1 MADFSK
7 LPPSLADYFDAPEGY
22 KGHFGWLCGYSAT
35 DDFLENAVD
44 RFSCLNQAARAHHG
58 QIKLALFLDAG
69 NKPISTV
76 DVPGVLHCQMKAA
89 PPLNLLHAKVALLG
103 FKPDQPEDAWRLR
116 LVVSTGNW
124 TKETLTESLD
134 LVWCLDLSSEA
145 LENVTKDIQQ
155 SCADFRAA
163 QNLFEDISSWCDT
176 SLLSLEINDRLTTGG
191 LARLDVNAWL
201 NVCRQYAHGKPR
213 LVDNRKRSLFNQ
225 LKSWLEQPAIAGKRN
240 YLAMGSG
247 FYEGGKGDKS
257 LVPQKIV
264 QLLQD
269 DDLLTKKP
277 EIDLYVNPEACQA
290 VANNVATLREQHITV
305 RPPSQLAKTERTLH
319 AKFIFSAN
327 YRNVSDTL
335 TQCWLYMGSGNLTG
349 PGFMQRMKTGVGN
362 LEAGVFFAPERL
374 ARTAAGKLA
383 PEKTLAWL
391 LPIQSEIDCDALQ
404 MPLQAGQEMEE
415 RTPYFAPPITWLK
428 WTPLADSQ
436 GTLHYS
442 GSPENNIT
450 AFAPGGT
457 SCPLVSQGFLWQ
469 GEMPR
474 WVDIAWPADN
484 GTQSAKIPVVDALG
498 RIAATPLRPLDL
510 EEVLWQ
516 LSSFPHTPDVDFA
529 DPTSMLTTSTAG
541 SFTINSDDQ
550 PVSSQPVRQVMAL
563 IEGIAERQTTLPE
576 SQWLYWCRS
585 LEQALIQASNNGDI
599 TRFRDLGINPLSPLR
614 EAPFRPV
621 YAEDDQSDKGQDYLQ
636 MLMRIEQ
643 AWGVDSLRNFG
654 ECK

>member
-1 MADFSK
+1 MADVSK

-44 RFSCLNQAARAHHG
+44 RFSCLNHAARANHG

-69 NKPISTV
+69 NKPICAA
-76 DVPGVLHCQMKAA
+76 DVPGVLHCQMKSA
-89 PPLNLLHAKVALLG
+89 PPLKLLHAKVAILG
-103 FKPDQPEDAWRLR
+103 FKPNQPEDAWRLR

-134 LVWCLDLSSEA
+134 LVWCLDLSSDA
-145 LENVTKDIQQ
+145 LDNVTDDIKQ

-163 QNLFEDISSWCDT
+163 QNLFEEIASWCDT
-176 SLLSLEINDRLTTGG
+176 SLLALKINDRLTTGG
-191 LARLDVNAWL
+191 LARQDVNAWL
-201 NVCRQYAHGKPR
+201 NTCRKYAHGKPR
-213 LVDNRKRSLFNQ
+213 LTDNRKRSLFRQ
-225 LKSWLEQPAIAGKRN
+225 LKSWLEQPAVAGKRN

-247 FYEGGKGDKS
+247 FYEEGRGDKS
-257 LVPQKIV
+257 LVPQKII

-269 DDLLTKKP
+269 EDLLTKKP

-290 VANNVATLREQHITV
+290 VASNVAKLREQHITV
-305 RPPSQLAKTERTLH
+305 RPPSQLAKPERTLH

-362 LEAGVFFAPERL
+362 LEAGVFFSPERL
-374 ARTAAGKLA
+374 ARTRVGKLA
-383 PEKTLAWL
+383 PEKTLTWL

-404 MPLQAGQEMEE
+404 MPIQAGQAMEE
-415 RTPYFAPPITWLK
+415 RSPHFAPPITWLEWK
-428 WTPLADSQ
+428 PLADGQ
-436 GTLHYS
+436 GSLHS
-442 GSPENNIT
+442 PGLPENKIT
-450 AFAPGGT
+450 VLASAGT
-457 SCPLVSQGFLWQ
+457 SCPLVQQGFLWQ

-474 WVDIAWPADN
+474 WVNIIWQSDN
-484 GTQSAKIPVVDALG
+484 GTESAKIPVIDTLG
-498 RIAATPLRPLDL
+498 RIAATPLRPLEL

-516 LSSFPHTPDVDFA
+516 LCSFPHTPDMDFA
-529 DPTSMLTTSTAG
+529 DSTSALTTTTAS
-541 SFTINSDDQ
+541 SFALNSDNQ
-550 PVSSQPVRQVMAL
+550 PVSSQSVRQVMAL

-585 LEQALIQASNNGDI
+585 LEQALVQASENSDI
-599 TRFRDLGINPLSPLR
+599 IRFTDLGINPLSPLK

-621 YAEDDQSDKGQDYLQ
+621 YAENDQSDKGQDYLQ

-643 AWGVDSLRNFG
+643 AWGVDSLAHFRG
-654 ECK
+654 A

>member
-1 MADFSK
+1 MADASK

-44 RFSCLNQAARAHHG
+44 RFSCLNQATRANHG
-58 QIKLALFLDAG
+58 QIKLAIFLDAG
-69 NKPISTV
+69 NKPVSAV
-76 DVPGVLHCQMKAA
+76 DVPGVLHCQMKSA
-89 PPLNLLHAKVALLG
+89 PPLNLLHAKVAILG
-103 FKPDQPEDAWRLR
+103 FMPDQPEDTWRLR

-134 LVWCLDLSSEA
+134 LVWCLDLSRDA
-145 LENVTKDIQQ
+145 LESVTDDVQQ
-155 SCADFRAA
+155 SCADLRAA
-163 QNLFEDISSWCDT
+163 QNLFEEIASWCDT
-176 SLLSLEINDRLTTGG
+176 SLLTLEINDQLTTGG

-201 NVCRQYAHGKPR
+201 NTCRKYARGKPR
-213 LVDNRKRSLFNQ
+213 LVDNRKSSLFNQ
-225 LKSWLEQPAIAGKRN
+225 LKSWLYQPAVVGKRN

-247 FYEGGKGDKS
+247 FYEGGRGDKS

-264 QLLQD
+264 RFLQD
-269 DDLLTKKP
+269 EDLLTKKP

-290 VANNVATLREQHITV
+290 VASNMAKLRKLHITV
-305 RPPSQLAKTERTLH
+305 RPPSQLVKPERTLH

-335 TQCWLYMGSGNLTG
+335 TQCWFYMGSGNLTG

-362 LEAGVFFAPERL
+362 LEAGVFFSPERL
-374 ARTAAGKLA
+374 ARTPAGKLA
-383 PEKTLAWL
+383 PEKTLTWL

-404 MPLQAGQEMEE
+404 MPLQAGQEMDE
-415 RTPYFAPPITWLK
+415 RRPHYAPPVTWLK
-428 WTPLADSQ
+428 WNPLSDGQ
-436 GTLHYS
+436 GALHCP
-442 GSPENNIT
+442 GLPEHKIT
-450 AFAPGGT
+450 VLASDGT
-457 SCPLVSQGFLWQ
+457 SCPLVQQGYLWQ

-474 WVDIAWPADN
+474 WVNITWQSDN
-484 GTQSAKIPVVDALG
+484 GMESAKIPVIDVFG
-498 RIAATPLRPLDL
+498 RIAATSLRPLDL

-516 LSSFPHTPDVDFA
+516 LSSFPHTLDVDFA
-529 DPTSMLTTSTAG
+529 EPTNALTNSTAG
-541 SFTINSDDQ
+541 SFAINSDDQ
-550 PVSSQPVRQVMAL
+550 AVSSQPVRQVMAL

-585 LEQALIQASNNGDI
+585 LEQTLIQASENSDI
-599 TRFRDLGINPLSPLR
+599 TCFKDLGINPLSPLK

-643 AWGVDSLRNFG
+643 AWGVDSLAHFWRA
-654 ECK
+654 

>member
-1 MADFSK
+1 MADVSK

-44 RFSCLNQAARAHHG
+44 RFSCLNHAARANHG

-69 NKPISTV
+69 NKPISAA
-76 DVPGVLHCQMKAA
+76 DVPGVLHCQMKSA
-89 PPLNLLHAKVALLG
+89 PPLKLLHAKVAILG
-103 FKPDQPEDAWRLR
+103 FKPNQPEDAWRLR

-134 LVWCLDLSSEA
+134 LVWCLDLSSDA
-145 LENVTKDIQQ
+145 LDNVTDDIKQ
-155 SCADFRAA
+155 SCADFCAA
-163 QNLFEDISSWCDT
+163 QNLFGEIASWCDT
-176 SLLSLEINDRLTTGG
+176 GLLALKINDRLTTGG
-191 LARLDVNAWL
+191 LARQDVNAWL
-201 NVCRQYAHGKPR
+201 NTCRKYAHGKPR
-213 LVDNRKRSLFNQ
+213 LVDNRKRSLFSQ
-225 LKSWLEQPAIAGKRN
+225 LKSWLERPAVAGKRN

-247 FYEGGKGDKS
+247 FYEEGRGDKS

-264 QLLQD
+264 QLLQN

-277 EIDLYVNPEACQA
+277 EVDLYVNPKACQA
-290 VANNVATLREQHITV
+290 IANNVAKLREQNITV
-305 RPPSQLAKTERTLH
+305 RPPSQLANAERTLH

-362 LEAGVFFAPERL
+362 LEAGVFFSPERL
-374 ARTAAGKLA
+374 ARTRAGKLA
-383 PEKTLAWL
+383 PEKTLTWL

-404 MPLQAGQEMEE
+404 MPIQAGQAIEE
-415 RTPYFAPPITWLK
+415 RSPHFAPPITWLK
-428 WTPLADSQ
+428 WESLADGQ
-436 GTLHYS
+436 GALHS
-442 GSPENNIT
+442 PGLPENKIT
-450 AFAPGGT
+450 VLASDGA
-457 SCPLVSQGFLWQ
+457 SCHMDERGFLWQ

-474 WVDIAWPADN
+474 WVNIAWQSDN
-484 GTQSAKIPVVDALG
+484 GMKSAKIPVIDAFG
-498 RIAATPLRPLDL
+498 RIAATPLRPLNM

-516 LSSFPHTPDVDFA
+516 LSSFPHAPDVDFA
-529 DPTSMLTTSTAG
+529 DPTSDLTTSTAG
-541 SFTINSDDQ
+541 PFAINSDGQ
-550 PVSSQPVRQVMAL
+550 PVSSQPIRQMMAL

-576 SQWLYWCRS
+576 SQWLYWCRN
-585 LEQALIQASNNGDI
+585 LEQALVQASENSDI
-599 TRFRDLGINPLSPLR
+599 TRFTDLGINPLSPLK

-621 YAEDDQSDKGQDYLQ
+621 YAENDQSDKGQDYLQ

-643 AWGVDSLRNFG
+643 AWGVDSLAHFRG
-654 ECK
+654 A